1 MEQPPQ
7 PESESVPEIIV
18 RWWAGT
24 LGWLRQLWAR
34 TSPRLRSASA
44 ALGRAGARTGA
55 LLARFLPR
63 LSSATQPQGSG
74 VITAEHDDD
83 AASIIG
89 RINTAEEID
98 LVLMVPRSARGL
110 RDSTV
115 WPHIAAHVRRNG
127 IMLSVVAARRSVRL
141 AVADNGLRVAGS
153 LRALRRQRSRRLRL
167 GAREF
172 ELSGLRVLGLVRWL
186 AVPVIVA
193 AGIGAVCYSVP
204 TAEIVIV
211 PPSEPFAQTATVRVD
226 AVADEADLEAGV
238 LPGVTVRQT
247 FSIVLVTGTTGRVD
261 VGDERAAV
269 DLRVENGGDAPV
281 LIAAET
287 FVVTENGVGFV
298 VDEETTVD
306 AGATVTITA
315 TAERAGEIGNV
326 EGGETWTLSGA
337 PDSVIVTNRGAATGG
352 TDRAAPAVAIEDVER
367 LRAQASDVLVR
378 VGARQLEA
386 SVEDA
391 KVLTETA
398 IVTIVGEEPF
408 QNLGEA
414 VDTFL
419 MEFSAVVSGLTIP
432 RADAEAFGAALLL
445 KALPEGRALLPGTT
459 TVEFSDD
466 RTYAA
471 GEVTLTLTATGL
483 VFDLF
488 EPSLIQDGLTGARPE
503 SAASAIQERLG
514 LEEAPR
520 VSLLPDWLPWIW
532 LPQRGGQ
539 ISITFEGPSVDEDEE
554 SE

>member
-7 PESESVPEIIV
+7 RESESIPEIIV
-18 RWWAGT
+18 RWWAAT
-24 LGWLRQLWAR
+24 LDQVRRAWASI
-34 TSPRLRSASA
+34 SPPLRSASA
-44 ALGRAGARTGA
+44 ATGRAAIRTGG
-55 LLARFLPR
+55 LLGRFLPR
-63 LSSATQPQGSG
+63 LSSATPPLGSG

-89 RINTAEEID
+89 RIDTAEEID

-110 RDSTV
+110 RDSAV

-127 IMLSVVAARRSVRL
+127 ITLSVVAARRAVRL

-186 AVPVIVA
+186 AVPVVVA
-193 AGIGAVCYSVP
+193 AGVGAVCYSVP

-211 PPSEPFAQTATVRVD
+211 PPSEPFVQTALVRVD
-226 AVADEADLEAGV
+226 AVADEADLDAGV

-247 FSIVLVTGTTGRVD
+247 FSIVLVTGTTGSVD
-261 VGDERAAV
+261 VGDERAV
-269 DLRVENGGDAPV
+269 IELRVENEGDAPV

-287 FVVTENGVGFV
+287 FVVTENGIGFT
-298 VDEETTVD
+298 VDEETAVA
-306 AGATVTITA
+306 AGEVVTIAA
-315 TAERAGEIGNV
+315 TAQRAGESGNV

-337 PDSVIVTNRGAATGG
+337 PGSVIVTNRRAATGG
-352 TDRAAPAVAIEDVER
+352 TDRAVQAVALEDVER
-367 LRAQASDVLVR
+367 LRAQASEVLLR
-378 VGARQLEA
+378 VGARELEA

-398 IVTIVGEEPF
+398 IVTILGEEPF

-419 MEFSAVVSGLTIP
+419 MEFSAVVSGLTIR
-432 RADAEAFGAALLL
+432 RADAEQFGEALLRR
-445 KALPEGRALLPGTT
+445 ALPEGLALLPGTT

-466 RTYAA
+466 RSYAA

-488 EPSLIQDGLTGARPE
+488 ERSLIQDGLTGARPD
-503 SAASAIQERLG
+503 SAASALQERLG
-514 LEEAPR
+514 LEETPR

-539 ISITFEGPSVDEDEE
+539 ISITFEGPSVDEAEE
-554 SE
+554 AE

>member
-1 MEQPPQ
+1 M
-7 PESESVPEIIV
+7 
-18 RWWAGT
+18 
-24 LGWLRQLWAR
+24 
-34 TSPRLRSASA
+34 
-44 ALGRAGARTGA
+44 
-55 LLARFLPR
+55 
-63 LSSATQPQGSG
+63 
-74 VITAEHDDD
+74 ITAEHDDD

-89 RINTAEEID
+89 RIDTAEEID

-110 RDSTV
+110 RNSAV

-127 IMLSVVAARRSVRL
+127 IALSVVAARRLVRM

-172 ELSGLRVLGLVRWL
+172 ELSGFRVLGLVSWL
-186 AVPVIVA
+186 TVPVVVA
-193 AGIGAVCYSVP
+193 AGVGAVGYSVP

-211 PPSEPFAQTATVRVD
+211 PPSEPFEQTASARVD
-226 AVADEADLEAGV
+226 AVADEADLDAGL

-247 FSIVLVTGTTGRVD
+247 FSMVLVTETTGSVD
-261 VGDERAAV
+261 VGDEHAVV
-269 DLRVENGGDAPV
+269 DLRVDNQGETPV

-287 FVVTENGVGFV
+287 FVTTENGVGFV
-298 VDEETTVD
+298 VDGEAAVG
-306 AGATVTITA
+306 AGEVVTITA
-315 TAERAGEIGNV
+315 TAQRAGEIGNV

-337 PDSVIVTNRGAATGG
+337 SDSVIVTNRRAATGG
-352 TDRAAPAVAIEDVER
+352 TDRAVQAVAIQDVER
-367 LRAQASDVLVR
+367 LRAQASGVLLR
-378 VGARQLEA
+378 VGARKLEE
-386 SVEDA
+386 SVEGA

-398 IVTIVGEEPF
+398 IITILGEEPF

-432 RADAEAFGAALLL
+432 RADAEAFGAALLRE
-445 KALPEGRALLPGTT
+445 ALPEGRALLPSTT

-466 RTYAA
+466 RSYVA

-488 EPSLIQDGLTGARPE
+488 EPSLIHDGLTGARPE
-503 SAASAIQERLG
+503 SAASALQERLG
-514 LEEAPR
+514 LEETPR
-520 VSLLPDWLPWIW
+520 VTLLPNWLPWIW

-539 ISITFEGPSVDEDEE
+539 ISITFEGPAVDEDEE
-554 SE
+554 AE